1 MKTASIVLGAL
12 LCAGLARADDFSLES
27 LPESLEAFEA
37 VQQQWQESAE
47 GAGAAFVVALCVY
60 VDNET
65 LGVRCLS
72 LAMHDSRQQA
82 GPRGVGGREPMP
94 IHRQSWQRNLLA
106 RPYVARSYL
115 VGTTPAGGYSLPEGN
130 LTIRMRTQP
139 RDMKPDSGKVFV
151 ASSGADSD
159 RPLKVKKNEAGV
171 WRVSEWS
178 SLEVGVRAPE

>member
-1 MKTASIVLGAL
+1 MRRAEWLLVGAL
-12 LCAGLARADDFSLES
+12 VCAGVVRADDFTLEAVPDS
-27 LPESLEAFEA
+27 FEAFEA
-37 VQQQWQESAE
+37 LQSTWQESAE

-60 VDNET
+60 VENET

-72 LAMHDSRQQA
+72 LAMHDSRQQD
-82 GPRGVGGREPMP
+82 GPRGVDGREPMP

-106 RPYVARSYL
+106 RPYIAHSYF
-115 VGTTPAGGYSLPEGN
+115 VGTSPAGGYALPEQ
-130 LTIRMRTQP
+130 LVIRMRTQP

-159 RPLKVKKNEAGV
+159 RPLQLKKNAEGG